1 MDKLGLKQDLDE
13 MWEIVYQGEDFIL
26 IHHFDSYQI
35 YNRTIDEFI
44 FIFKEENKK
53 VIEKCKKYINMDH
66 CVYYRKVDEFFLFM
80 LEEDK
85 KIIEKC
91 QQYISLYNKAVEKVR
106 KIEFDFFE
114 NHSSE
119 KYPNGKV
126 NRIWKNLEEQWKKIK
141 DRD

>member
-1 MDKLGLKQDLDE
+1 MQELKVVKMDNEGEKQYYFDT
-13 MWEIVYQGEDFIL
+13 WELVYKGDNFAL
-26 IHHFDSYQI
+26 FHH
-35 YNRTIDEFI
+35 T
-44 FIFKEENKK
+44 
-53 VIEKCKKYINMDH
+53 DH

-141 DRD
+141 DQD